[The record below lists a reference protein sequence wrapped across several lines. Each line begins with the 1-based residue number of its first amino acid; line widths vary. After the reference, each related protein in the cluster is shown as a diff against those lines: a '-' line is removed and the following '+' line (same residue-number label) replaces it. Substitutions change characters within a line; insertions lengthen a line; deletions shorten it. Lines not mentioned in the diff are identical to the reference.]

1 MSTNSINQFSVE
13 DDGSVTESPP
23 TSTKKCTRT
32 TPCSQPN
39 CGGPDCGGCPGTA
52 SIGHVRDISDALE
65 TMTTSTTI
73 PPNHWIIKLTKA
85 FKVAIQNQD
94 HDELEHLNERYKQRT
109 KTLSDDE
116 IDVYDRTEIMQLNR
130 DANELLAT
138 FSTTPIQSR
147 PYQTPFPPPC
157 FSHTPYSILHTHPVC
172 ASSLSS
178 RSLRRPLPPKPFR
191 SGKVMRPKEMVSSP
205 TLRRRSS
212 QCT

>member
-23 TSTKKCTRT
+23 KSTKKCTRT
-32 TPCSQPN
+32 TPCSQT
-39 CGGPDCGGCPGTA
+39 DCGGCPGTA

-94 HDELEHLNERYKQRT
+94 HDELEHLTERCKQRT

-116 IDVYDRTEIMQLNR
+116 LDYDRTEIMQLNR

-138 FSTTPIQSR
+138 FFTTPIQL
-147 PYQTPFPPPC
+147 PPPPP
-157 FSHTPYSILHTHPVC
+157 FQTVKQPQVGQTDC
-172 ASSLSS
+172 A
-178 RSLRRPLPPKPFR
+178 
-191 SGKVMRPKEMVSSP
+191 
-205 TLRRRSS
+205 
-212 QCT
+212 